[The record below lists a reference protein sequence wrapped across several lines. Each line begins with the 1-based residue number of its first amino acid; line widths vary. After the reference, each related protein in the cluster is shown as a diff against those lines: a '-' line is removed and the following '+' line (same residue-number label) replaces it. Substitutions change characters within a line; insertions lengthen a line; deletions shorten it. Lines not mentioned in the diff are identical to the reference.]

1 MIALQAYQLID
12 DPISFKHILNVK
24 NSYNAY
30 KKMQNAFQT
39 RMKLFHP
46 YICVL
51 VRLSTLRKLI
61 EIKRP
66 GIPPHYGHGEGMNL

>member
-30 KKMQNAFQT
+30 KKM
-39 RMKLFHP
+39 
-46 YICVL
+46 
-51 VRLSTLRKLI
+51 
-61 EIKRP
+61 
-66 GIPPHYGHGEGMNL
+66 